1 MVTSPPSGSDKER
14 QCRRT
19 ENKPGQTTTRQE
31 AEIEP
36 EHLNL
41 EMEATDWTLRG
52 NAHLRRRSNSKHTD
66 WHNNVPV
73 FVCLFEANLSVDT
86 QTVITHVI
94 CHVYMLLYHT
104 IYLWSAVIHR
114 LVPTYSICTFVWKLC
129 ACAWTWNTDVVVS
142 SHHNLRRVFGYTKK
156 RPLKEYSWFKISS
169 IDSIFGSVPVSTV
182 SHFGLTHSNALKM
195 EVYGARQFTGK
206 KVQLVFV
213 SLKHK

>member
-1 MVTSPPSGSDKER
+1 M
-14 QCRRT
+14 
-19 ENKPGQTTTRQE
+19 
-31 AEIEP
+31 
-36 EHLNL
+36 
-41 EMEATDWTLRG
+41 
-52 NAHLRRRSNSKHTD
+52 
-66 WHNNVPV
+66 
-73 FVCLFEANLSVDT
+73 
-86 QTVITHVI
+86 
-94 CHVYMLLYHT
+94 
-104 IYLWSAVIHR
+104 
-114 LVPTYSICTFVWKLC
+114 
-129 ACAWTWNTDVVVS
+129 VVS

>member
-1 MVTSPPSGSDKER
+1 MPHSLILIDVKFDTASSLIKVHKHKFFSLLLVLSHPDSNRRLSLHVLFKYLKNIVYAGTDSCTNKALSMARLATHKLQSMPLLYTGLPWLPVLPSGSDKEK

-66 WHNNVPV
+66 WHTVPV

-86 QTVITHVI
+86 QTVITQVV
-94 CHVYMLLYHT
+94 CHVYML
-104 IYLWSAVIHR
+104 I
-114 LVPTYSICTFVWKLC
+114 
-129 ACAWTWNTDVVVS
+129 
-142 SHHNLRRVFGYTKK
+142 
-156 RPLKEYSWFKISS
+156 
-169 IDSIFGSVPVSTV
+169 
-182 SHFGLTHSNALKM
+182 
-195 EVYGARQFTGK
+195 
-206 KVQLVFV
+206 
-213 SLKHK
+213 